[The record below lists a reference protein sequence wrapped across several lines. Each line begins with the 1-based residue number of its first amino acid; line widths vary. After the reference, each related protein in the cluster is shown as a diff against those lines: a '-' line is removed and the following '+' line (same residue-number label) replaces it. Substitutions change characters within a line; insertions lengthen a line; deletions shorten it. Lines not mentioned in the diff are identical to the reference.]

1 MDSLRGTTGSFL
13 RGDGAGSLGSNV
25 SMPLDVDYKVS
36 LRESKTGGR
45 WQINKDKGTITFNLP
60 NHYNSAKK
68 AIERKRGYCN
78 LYDKSDEDIINLFVM
93 DLIETELIERICIER
108 AYQKIRLKGHSRC
121 KPFCVCEKPALC
133 MCYPDAWKEVREYI
147 QEMKAKT

>member
-1 MDSLRGTTGSFL
+1 MVGKRLS
-13 RGDGAGSLGSNV
+13 
-25 SMPLDVDYKVS
+25 LDVDYKVS
-36 LRESKTGGR
+36 LHESKTGAR

-68 AIERKRGYCN
+68 AIERKYGESREN
-78 LYDKSDEDIINLFVM
+78 QIDEIIWLFTLEM
-93 DLIETELIERICIER
+93 IETELIERICIER

-133 MCYPDAWKEVREYI
+133 MCYPDAWDDVREWI
-147 QEMKAKT
+147 NEMKAKA